1 MTGVENL
8 FSDRSEMFSVSAVQA
23 KPDKSMNDKEWD
35 DYLDKVDNVLEI
47 YKEIAVED
55 GKDNLER
62 ADKEREENRSM
73 WLDDISKLMQMGK
86 TFFAEK
92 LNSENIQESRKEQ
105 ELLKNNTNEYFALG
119 DGVNIIYNGVCFNCN
134 LADNSITLGDMS
146 DPSEIITIPLAKGG
160 TLRVNRKNIG
170 ELGKAIGMF
179 SPEDIGNILRAIAED
194 RKAQETKM
202 EIEDN
207 KDKAAIEQ
215 ADELNDNENTTDD
228 NVDTTGDNVGTTDD
242 NADKTDYYADNRD
255 KGE

>member
-1 MTGVENL
+1 
-8 FSDRSEMFSVSAVQA
+8 
-23 KPDKSMNDKEWD
+23 
-35 DYLDKVDNVLEI
+35 
-47 YKEIAVED
+47 
-55 GKDNLER
+55 
-62 ADKEREENRSM
+62 
-73 WLDDISKLMQMGK
+73 
-86 TFFAEK
+86 
-92 LNSENIQESRKEQ
+92 
-105 ELLKNNTNEYFALG
+105 
-119 DGVNIIYNGVCFNCN
+119 
-134 LADNSITLGDMS
+134 
-146 DPSEIITIPLAKGG
+146 
-160 TLRVNRKNIG
+160 
-170 ELGKAIGMF
+170 MF